1 MATFQQA
8 HEGIEV
14 CSVQFTRNG
23 KYILSSGRDSMAK
36 LWELST
42 VRCLVAYTGAG
53 ATGKQVS
60 PLMTFLG
67 LRPLLTASSPYTGAP
82 RPGSIQ
88 PQRGL
93 RHVPGRGDHVAL
105 LLGLSERLAQ
115 AAPLPRPQRR
125 RPTHRAL
132 PVDAGIPHVLG
143 RFQSAILV
151 QEKRVERAKPKKVS
165 RTSTTSIHM
174 LPCIRNRYQT
184 VHYLTTYAA
193 DLEY

>member
-82 RPGSIQ
+82 RPGSVQ

-93 RHVPGRGDHVAL
+93 RHVPGRGDDVTL
-105 LLGLSERLAQ
+105 LLGLSERLPQ

-125 RPTHRAL
+125 RPPHSAL
-132 PVDAGIPHVLG
+132 AVDASIPHVLG
-143 RFQSAILV
+143 RLQSAVLV
-151 QEKRVERAKPKKVS
+151 QEKRVEKHKPKNIVT
-165 RTSTTSIHM
+165 RQTLPLLTSYRVYEI
-174 LPCIRNRYQT
+174 
-184 VHYLTTYAA
+184 
-193 DLEY
+193 E